1 MAVMFYI
8 VLLFVAG
15 SRSIKKRF
23 RGTSCSVACVND
35 VSGYMALFQE
45 VLSDFFYVGGVM
57 KVF

>member
-1 MAVMFYI
+1 MFYI